1 MVDSPTAFALSSMVD
16 SSTAFTLSSMV
27 DSSTAFAL
35 PSMVDSS
42 TGYSKEGWATT
53 RSLLLEWWVSDCGSA
68 RQSWNSCSDR
78 EYKIEN
84 VIK

>member
-16 SSTAFTLSSMV
+16 SSTAFTLSTMV

-53 RSLLLEWWVSDCGSA
+53 RSESLLLEWWVSDCGSA

-78 EYKIEN
+78 E
-84 VIK
+84 